1 MQAKS
6 RLDEQDNTRK
16 TEEVKAMK
24 AFTKGSRH
32 GQEWADDGKK
42 HVREEEADK
51 RVKARGKARKEGERN
66 QRSFC

>member
-1 MQAKS
+1 
-6 RLDEQDNTRK
+6 
-16 TEEVKAMK
+16 MK
-24 AFTKGSRH
+24 ASTKGSRH
-32 GQEWADDGKK
+32 GQKWADDGKK